1 MAIYELDGQG
11 PELPGDG
18 NYFIADTA
26 VVIGKV
32 RLLNSASVWFGA
44 VLRGDNEW
52 IEIGEGSNVQDNS
65 TCHTDP
71 GFPLTI
77 GSNCTVGHNV
87 ILHGCTL
94 EDDALVG
101 MGSIVM
107 NGARIRRGSVVGAGS
122 IITEGK
128 EYPEY
133 SLIIGSPA
141 RADPDVDAGAVD
153 GDGACRE
160 VLRTERATIQKWT
173 EEDRLKTETCFP
185 PQLPS
190 LSFASRAP
198 ATFSWPAAQSACC
211 SLPSRYGL
219 ASAGMFWRAARWP
232 CSKGSGSEF
241 MMASFRFSILSSSA
255 SRPSKAPHSFAAH
268 P

>member
-1 MAIYELDGQG
+1 MAIYQLDGQG

-77 GSNCTVGHNV
+77 GKNCTVGHNV
-87 ILHGCTL
+87 ILHGCAL

-107 NGARIRRGSVVGAGS
+107 NGARNERRRFEFVMMATVLAGFW
-122 IITEGK
+122 
-128 EYPEY
+128 
-133 SLIIGSPA
+133 SLMSG
-141 RADPDVDAGAVD
+141 
-153 GDGACRE
+153 
-160 VLRTERATIQKWT
+160 
-173 EEDRLKTETCFP
+173 
-185 PQLPS
+185 
-190 LSFASRAP
+190 
-198 ATFSWPAAQSACC
+198 TFF
-211 SLPSRYGL
+211 LMTL
-219 ASAGMFWRAARWP
+219 RAA
-232 CSKGSGSEF
+232 G
-241 MMASFRFSILSSSA
+241 L
-255 SRPSKAPHSFAAH
+255 FA
-268 P
+268 